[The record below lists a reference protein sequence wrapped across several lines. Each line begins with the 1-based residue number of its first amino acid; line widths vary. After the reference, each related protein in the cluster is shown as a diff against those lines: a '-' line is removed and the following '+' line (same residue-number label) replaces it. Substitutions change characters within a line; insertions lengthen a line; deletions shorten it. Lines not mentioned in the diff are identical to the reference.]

1 MRVRIPSST
10 FSPRIPMAEKVVL
23 KTIQCGFESH
33 RGHVCSREK
42 GRSMEDYMIQDFE
55 DLIKQYTL
63 QRDWYMVHLT
73 FKRLGYYLENSYE
86 DRKGLW

>member
-1 MRVRIPSST
+1 
-10 FSPRIPMAEKVVL
+10 
-23 KTIQCGFESH
+23 
-33 RGHVCSREK
+33 
-42 GRSMEDYMIQDFE
+42 MEDYMIQDFE

-73 FKRLGYYLENSYE
+73 FKRLGYYLENNYE